1 VERLV
6 ALERGEEGLSLL
18 EEQSAA
24 HQAAALEAA
33 AALTEARRAAA
44 PALERAVAQQ
54 LAGLSMSSASLVAA
68 LQTRPEWAGLRES
81 GADSV
86 EFLLAANVGQTPRSL
101 ARTAS
106 GGELS
111 RVLLAL
117 KCALAG
123 AGGDETLVFDEID
136 AGIGGRTAVSVAQK
150 LSELAGRSQVI
161 VVTHLAHV
169 DGEAVVEEL
178 CRMMGGDPG
187 DAEAMAHARDLR
199 AKGAARA

>member
-1 VERLV
+1 
-6 ALERGEEGLSLL
+6 
-18 EEQSAA
+18 
-24 HQAAALEAA
+24 
-33 AALTEARRAAA
+33 
-44 PALERAVAQQ
+44 
-54 LAGLSMSSASLVAA
+54 MSSASLVAA
-68 LQTRPEWAGLRES
+68 LQTRPEWVGLRES

-150 LSELAGRSQVI
+150 LRELAGRSQVI

-169 DGEAVVEEL
+169 AALAGRHYGIEKSGGAAGAVTRLTHLDGEAVVEEL
-178 CRMMGGDPG
+178 CRMMGGDPD